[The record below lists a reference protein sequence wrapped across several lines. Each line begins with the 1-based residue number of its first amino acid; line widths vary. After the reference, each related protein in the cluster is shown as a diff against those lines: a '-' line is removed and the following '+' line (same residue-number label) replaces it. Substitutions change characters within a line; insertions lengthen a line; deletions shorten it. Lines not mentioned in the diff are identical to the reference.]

1 MSPFL
6 QPDEALKARAAAA
19 AAGANSYEAQ
29 RARVSVRQ
37 PSEAGEEP
45 RFRIGELLVE
55 AGLIT
60 AEQRDEALRLQKSW
74 GSRFGDIV
82 LAMGWV
88 KPLRFYQTLAGH
100 FGLEFVNLIE
110 QPPDETLFVEEDYG
124 AYAQHLFLPW
134 RKVAGVL
141 LVATAEPDSR
151 SLRDHWR
158 GRTDV
163 CFVMTSK
170 FDILWEL
177 QRVAGPEFSKQA
189 VFHLAHSN
197 PQHSAQQVV
206 TRPQQIVGLVGAI
219 ALALTFYWQPLW
231 SAIVLNAAL
240 NSVLLICFL
249 FRAFL
254 CWLSCSENT
263 GMKITSEEVQALA
276 NADLPIY
283 SVLVPMFK
291 EPDVLPILAGAL
303 RRMDYPRSK
312 LDIKLVL
319 EDGDNETIQAAKD
332 LALDATFEIIR
343 VPRSQPQTK
352 PKACNYALRLARGKY
367 LTIYDAEDKPEPDQ
381 LKKAVAAFHRL
392 GELTACVQSRLNYFN
407 PEENWLTR
415 MFTLEYS
422 LWFEMFLP
430 ALDRMQMPI
439 PLGGTSNHFDMAKL
453 REVGGW
459 DPFNVTE
466 DADLGM
472 RFAALGYRVGM
483 VNSVTYE
490 EANTRL
496 GNWIRQRSRWLKG
509 YMQTWL
515 VNMRHPI
522 KFFREVKSRGLVC
535 LHLFVGG
542 AVLSGLAYPFMMIP
556 FIVWVITRT
565 SALKPFYP
573 YPVFLIGITNL
584 TVGIGCLVYLSM
596 LAAAKLKHWKLV
608 WYALTTP
615 AYWFLHS
622 IAAYKG
628 LWQLATNPFYWE
640 KTVHGLSKL
649 TNVEIAQAASQS

>member
-1 MSPFL
+1 MTPL
-6 QPDEALKARAAAA
+6 PQPDEKLKARAAAA
-19 AAGANSYEAQ
+19 SAGAASHESQGTPASLGQSSVTAEA
-29 RARVSVRQ
+29 
-37 PSEAGEEP
+37 P
-45 RFRIGELLVE
+45 RLRLGELLIE

-60 AEQRDEALRLQKSW
+60 AEQRDEALHLQESW
-74 GSRFGDIV
+74 GSRLGDIV

-88 KPLRFYQTLAGH
+88 KPLRFYRTLAGH
-100 FGLEFVNLIE
+100 FGLDFVNLIE
-110 QPPDETLFVEEDYG
+110 QPPDETLFVAADYR

-134 RKVAGVL
+134 RKVGGVL
-141 LVATAEPDSR
+141 SVATAEPDSQE
-151 SLRDHWR
+151 LRNHWR
-158 GRTDV
+158 GRADV
-163 CFVMTSK
+163 RFVMTSK

-177 QRVAGPEFSKQA
+177 QRVAGPEFSEQA
-189 VFHLAHSN
+189 VFHLAHCN

-206 TRPQQIVGLVGAI
+206 TPPQQIVGIVVAT
-219 ALALTFYWQPLW
+219 ALALIFYWQPLR
-231 SAIVLNAAL
+231 SAIVLNAVL
-240 NSVLLICFL
+240 NATLLTCFL

-254 CWLSCSENT
+254 CWLSCSEHT
-263 GMKITSEEVQALA
+263 GMEISNEEVQALR

-291 EPDVLPILAGAL
+291 EPAVLPILAGAL

-319 EDGDNETIQAAKD
+319 EDGDHETIQAAKD

-343 VPRSQPQTK
+343 VPPSQPQTK

-367 LTIYDAEDKPEPDQ
+367 LTVYDAEDKPEPDQ
-381 LKKAVAAFHRL
+381 LKKAVAAFNRL
-392 GELTACVQSRLNYFN
+392 GEHTACVQSRLNYFN

-430 ALDRMQMPI
+430 ALDRMRMPI

-453 REVGGW
+453 REAGGW

-490 EANTRL
+490 EANTRI

-515 VNMRHPI
+515 VNMRHPV

-556 FIVWVITRT
+556 FIVWATTRT
-565 SALKPFYP
+565 SALRPFYP

-596 LAAAKLKHWKLV
+596 LAAAKRKHWKLV
-608 WYALTTP
+608 CYALTTP
-615 AYWFLHS
+615 GYWFLHS
-622 IAAYKG
+622 VAAYKG
-628 LWQLATNPFYWE
+628 LWQLATKPFYWE

-649 TNVEIAQAASQS
+649 TRAEIAQAACQS

>member
-1 MSPFL
+1 MIPTF
-6 QPDEALKARAAAA
+6 QPDEKLKAKAAAA
-19 AAGANSYEAQ
+19 AASGDSQPMSAPD
-29 RARVSVRQ
+29 RTPRLRV
-37 PSEAGEEP
+37 
-45 RFRIGELLVE
+45 GELLVE

-60 AEQRDEALRLQKSW
+60 AEQRDQALLLQKDW
-74 GSRFGDIV
+74 GSRLGDIV

-88 KPLRFYQTLAGH
+88 KPLLFYQTLAGH
-100 FGLEFVNLIE
+100 FSMDFINLIE
-110 QPPDETLFVEEDYG
+110 QPPDEKLFVPADYSI
-124 AYAQHLFLPW
+124 YAQNLFLPW
-134 RKVAGVL
+134 RMISGVL
-141 LVATAEPDSR
+141 WVATAEPGSKELQ
-151 SLRDHWR
+151 SHWNGKVTVR
-158 GRTDV
+158 
-163 CFVMTSK
+163 FVMTSK

-177 QRVAGPEFSKQA
+177 QRVAGPEFSEQA
-189 VFHLAHSN
+189 IFHLAQSN
-197 PQHSAQQVV
+197 PEHSAQKVI
-206 TRPQQIVGLVGAI
+206 TRAQKITGIVILIAVAI
-219 ALALTFYWQPLW
+219 CFYQQPLW
-231 SAIVLNAAL
+231 SAILLNAAL
-240 NSVLLICFL
+240 NSTLLICFM

-254 CWLSCSENT
+254 CWLSCAENT
-263 GMKITSEEVQALA
+263 GMEITKEEVQALNSA
-276 NADLPIY
+276 ELPIY
-283 SVLVPMFK
+283 SVLVPMYK
-291 EPDVLPILAGAL
+291 EPAVLPILAGAL

-319 EDGDNETIQAAKD
+319 EDGDHATIQAAKD

-343 VPRSQPQTK
+343 VPPSQPQTK

-381 LKKAVAAFHRL
+381 LKKAVAAFNRL
-392 GELTACVQSRLNYFN
+392 GKDTACVQSRLNYFN

-453 REVGGW
+453 REAGGW

-490 EANTRL
+490 EANTQL

-522 KFFREVKSRGLVC
+522 KFFREVRSGGLVC
-535 LHLFVGG
+535 LHLFIGG

-565 SALKPFYP
+565 GALKPFYP

-596 LAAAKLKHWKLV
+596 LAAAKRKHWKLV
-608 WYALTTP
+608 SYALTTP
-615 AYWFLHS
+615 VYWFLHS
-622 IAAYKG
+622 VAAYKG
-628 LWQLATNPFYWE
+628 LWQLVTNPFYWE

-649 TNVEIAQAASQS
+649 THVEIAQAASQS

>member
-1 MSPFL
+1 
-6 QPDEALKARAAAA
+6 
-19 AAGANSYEAQ
+19 
-29 RARVSVRQ
+29 
-37 PSEAGEEP
+37 
-45 RFRIGELLVE
+45 
-55 AGLIT
+55 
-60 AEQRDEALRLQKSW
+60 
-74 GSRFGDIV
+74 
-82 LAMGWV
+82 
-88 KPLRFYQTLAGH
+88 
-100 FGLEFVNLIE
+100 
-110 QPPDETLFVEEDYG
+110 
-124 AYAQHLFLPW
+124 
-134 RKVAGVL
+134 
-141 LVATAEPDSR
+141 
-151 SLRDHWR
+151 
-158 GRTDV
+158 
-163 CFVMTSK
+163 
-170 FDILWEL
+170 
-177 QRVAGPEFSKQA
+177 
-189 VFHLAHSN
+189 
-197 PQHSAQQVV
+197 
-206 TRPQQIVGLVGAI
+206 
-219 ALALTFYWQPLW
+219 
-231 SAIVLNAAL
+231 
-240 NSVLLICFL
+240 
-249 FRAFL
+249 
-254 CWLSCSENT
+254 
-263 GMKITSEEVQALA
+263 
-276 NADLPIY
+276 
-283 SVLVPMFK
+283 
-291 EPDVLPILAGAL
+291 
-303 RRMDYPRSK
+303 MDYPRSK

-319 EDGDNETIQAAKD
+319 EDGDYETIQAAKD

-352 PKACNYALRLARGKY
+352 PKDCNYALRLARGKY

-381 LKKAVAAFHRL
+381 LKKAVAAFNRL

-439 PLGGTSNHFDMAKL
+439 PLGGTSNHFDIAKL

-515 VNMRHPI
+515 VNMRHPL

-556 FIVWVITRT
+556 FIIWVITRT
-565 SALKPFYP
+565 TALEPFYP
-573 YPVFLIGITNL
+573 YPVFLIGLTNL

-596 LAAAKLKHWKLV
+596 LAAAKRKHWKLV
-608 WYALTTP
+608 CYALMTP
-615 AYWFLHS
+615 FYWFLHS
-622 IAAYKG
+622 VAAYKG

-649 TNVEIAQAASQS
+649 TNVEIAQAASQSG